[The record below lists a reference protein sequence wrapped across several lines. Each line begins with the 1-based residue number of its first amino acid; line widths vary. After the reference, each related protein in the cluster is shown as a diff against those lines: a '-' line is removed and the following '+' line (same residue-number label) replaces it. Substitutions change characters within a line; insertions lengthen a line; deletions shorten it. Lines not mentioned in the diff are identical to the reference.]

1 LRSEPCWLTVEDVIS
16 LNQLIVAASEP
27 PEPHSVLNRGGLES
41 AISRARNHFEYDAE
55 EDALC
60 LAVTLCIGLLR
71 NHAFQQGNKRTAFE
85 AMVIFLNANGYD
97 LDVPD
102 GNTLAQIIIGVVNR
116 VISESKFEN
125 VMRHFLVELSDA

>member
-1 LRSEPCWLTVEDVIS
+1 LRSEPCWLEVDDVIE
-16 LNQLIVAASEP
+16 LNRLIVASSVP
-27 PEPHSVLNRGGLES
+27 PEPHIILNHGGLES
-41 AISRARNHFEYDAE
+41 AISRARNHFHYE
-55 EDALC
+55 EEDDALC

-85 AMVIFLNANGYD
+85 AMIIFLNANGYN

-102 GNTLAQIIIGVVNR
+102 GAMLAKIIVGVVNR
-116 VISESKFEN
+116 KVDEAKFEN